1 MWREGWGGEGARK
14 GRRRED
20 EKTRRREDDDETG
33 SQASEGRRGK
43 PLQVR
48 HPVGTYLVE
57 RTYPRWAGVRA
68 SWGFRGGRAC
78 EPAGPMGGTAWARQ
92 TRDFVHPY
100 DGPYIC
106 TKIDTQTS
114 ILAGL
119 AERLAPT
126 GHQHR
131 GGPSCPA
138 LSGWPS
144 SSAALAW
151 PG

>member
-1 MWREGWGGEGARK
+1 MLREGWGGEGARK
-14 GRRRED
+14 G
-20 EKTRRREDDDETG
+20 RRREDDDETG

-68 SWGFRGGRAC
+68 SRGFRGGKGMRASRTY
-78 EPAGPMGGTAWARQ
+78 G
-92 TRDFVHPY
+92 RDSVGRTDERLRTSIHTSIHTY

-106 TKIDTQTS
+106 TKIDTQTG

-138 LSGWPS
+138 LSGWSS